1 MAWMSIKENILRE
14 AKKHRYLVMLLL
26 VGLML
31 LQIPAKDSRK
41 PEEATKENITGTDLR
56 QEMEETLSLIKG
68 AGKVSVMITQKQ
80 GEEIIYQ
87 TDDALSVNGEVNR
100 KTLILSGEDRS
111 EMGLV
116 RQINPP
122 ILQGVLIVCQGGDDP
137 QVKYAIVDAV
147 MRLTGLSSNRICVLK
162 MK

>member
-26 VGLML
+26 VGLIL

-41 PEEATKENITGTDLR
+41 SEEATKENITGTDLR
-56 QEMEETLSLIKG
+56 QEMEDTLSLIKG
-68 AGKVSVMITQKQ
+68 AGKVSVVITQKQ

-100 KTLILSGEDRS
+100 KTLVLSGEDRA